1 MTTTADRRALEGY
14 ASAEHLRAEH
24 DRLDRLE
31 TSLRAHLSRTIIRA
45 ERAERQVA
53 AVRDVCDVAL
63 AVKLDGSTEN
73 DVALAAAASVILRAL
88 DQEPTS

>member
-45 ERAERQVA
+45 ERAEQQVA
-53 AVRDVCDVAL
+53 AVRDVL
-63 AVKLDGSTEN
+63 AQRARPTDRIGDLP
-73 DVALAAAASVILRAL
+73 AAILRAL
-88 DQEPTS
+88 DQEPTP